1 MQRFIRF
8 LILLLVIFGAMSL
21 LQHYGL
27 DQGTA
32 IMIISMVFVAFALLV
47 SWLLKKKKDNAEHQ
61 S

>member
-1 MQRFIRF
+1 MQRILRF

-21 LQHYGL
+21 LQHSGL

-47 SWLLKKKKDNAEHQ
+47 SWLLKKKKDNAEHH
-61 S
+61 